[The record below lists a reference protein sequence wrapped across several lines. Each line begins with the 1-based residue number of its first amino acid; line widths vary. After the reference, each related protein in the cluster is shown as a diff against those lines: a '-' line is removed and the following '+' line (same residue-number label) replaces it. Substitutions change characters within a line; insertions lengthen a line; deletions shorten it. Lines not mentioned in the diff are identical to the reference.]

1 MYGKILI
8 IQTAFLGDVILTLP
22 LVQVLNQKFPKSKID
37 FLCIPQT
44 SGLLKNNPFINE
56 TIVYDKRNSGN
67 RSLDELIKTLKSN
80 EYDVIISPH
89 RSFRSSMISYFSKAR
104 NTISF
109 NTSSF
114 SFLYRHRVSYFGSS
128 HEIQRNLK
136 LLEPLGIIE
145 DSIIQPELFPGTEE
159 ETKVNEF
166 FLENKID
173 QKEKIIAVAPGSV
186 WFTKRFPEEKFVKL
200 CDLLSENEFR
210 IILIGGKDDEKYC
223 SFIKKKSI
231 NRNIINAAG
240 NFSILESAEIIK
252 RSALLVSNDSAPLH
266 IADAVGTP
274 VIAVFGATIPQFGF
288 YPYGKKDVIIETNGL
303 KCRPCSIHGGNKCP
317 IGTFVC
323 MKNIE
328 EERIAVSIKKI
339 LSEKIV

>member
-22 LVQVLNQKFPKSKID
+22 LVQVLKQKCPESKID

-44 SGLLKNNPFINE
+44 SGLLKNNPYINE

-67 RSLDELIKTLKSN
+67 RSLDELIKTLKGN

-109 NTSSF
+109 NTSSL
-114 SFLYRHRVSYFGSS
+114 SFLYRHRVSYISS
-128 HEIQRNLK
+128 IHEIQRNLK

-145 DSIIQPELFPGTEE
+145 DRIIQPELFPGTEE
-159 ETKVNEF
+159 ATKVNEF

-173 QKEKIIAVAPGSV
+173 QKEKIISVAPGSV

-200 CDLLSENEFR
+200 CDLLSEDDLR
-210 IILIGGKDDEKYC
+210 IILIGGKEDEKYC
-223 SFIKKKSI
+223 SFIKEKSV
-231 NRNIINAAG
+231 NKNIINAAE

-288 YPYGKKDVIIETNGL
+288 YPYGKKDVIIETEGL

-328 EERIAVSIKKI
+328 EEKIALNIKKI
-339 LSEKIV
+339 LSQKIV